1 MPRPDKPITPG
12 RLDSDISSSRA
23 HRWSKRGGPETVED
37 QSDPPSVVDIVVDD
51 ITVSVSGQAD
61 DESKYS
67 QRASS
72 AHIPDL
78 EVVPER
84 AEPIYKWVVD
94 RSIEGRVYRRTDALI
109 DIKVPH
115 K

>member
-12 RLDSDISSSRA
+12 RLDSEAPSSRA
-23 HRWSKRGGPETVED
+23 HRWSKHGGPETVEG
-37 QSDPPSVVDIVVDD
+37 QRGAPSAVDIVVDD
-51 ITVSVSGQAD
+51 ITVSVSDQPEAD
-61 DESKYS
+61 SKYA

-72 AHIPDL
+72 AHVPDL
-78 EVVPER
+78 EVAPKR
-84 AEPIYKWVVD
+84 AEPIHEWVVD
-94 RSIEGRVYRRTDALI
+94 RSIDGRAYRRTDALI